1 MKQSI
6 TKSASKFI
14 IVGIVS
20 TILNYLLFY
29 LLHGGMMVNV
39 LVASASGYVFGLAAG
54 FMLNH
59 FWTYSMEKFYW
70 SKAWGYLLVYMSSLG
85 VSTLFLWLS
94 VDKAGFNPF
103 FMNVI
108 AIGITTTLN
117 FIGLH
122 FYTYKG

>member
-29 LLHGGMMVNV
+29 LLHGWLQVNV
-39 LVASASGYVFGLAAG
+39 LVSSASGYVFGLAAG
-54 FMLNH
+54 FILNH

-70 SKAWGYLLVYMSSLG
+70 NKAAGYLLVYLSSLG
-85 VSTLFLWLS
+85 VSTLFLWLA

-108 AIGITTTLN
+108 AIGITTMLN